1 MIRSFRQ
8 NVSGATSIEYGFIGA
23 VVSIAVFAGA
33 KLIGFQVLTQ
43 YLQPLA
49 SALR

>member
-1 MIRSFRQ
+1 MIKSFGRDE
-8 NVSGATSIEYGFIGA
+8 SGATSIEYGFIGA

-33 KLIGFQVLTQ
+33 ELIGLRVLTQ